1 MTRVYPLVTIGVLS
15 SDNAAA
21 QLKRL
26 AEQCGVSDADLA
38 AIPDGPAE
46 RRSAKPLGDWARRA
60 TRAGSPAHR
69 SENHAGRNAGG
80 HSSACGHNGHKHG
93 CYLRPGVV
101 GAPGPERIRSGNHAE
116 GHARRRE
123 FAHIHNADEHS
134 GHLRP
139 GHVAGAEPEK
149 VTRRRRW
156 AASGYLPPQIAARF
170 TLAEQSVLSVISKQ
184 HMEHGRCALCIG
196 AIAARAGVG
205 RTTVQNALRV
215 ARRLGLASVQERRYR
230 GRKSETNVVMIVSKE
245 WTSWLAR
252 RARSAKAR
260 DAASSRSGSV
270 IACPTLDTGRSS
282 VPRAMAQESAHSIQK
297 PEPVESTSK
306 IGGGFRDERENED

>member
-1 MTRVYPLVTIGVLS
+1 MTVDRRCNLAHVGSDVKAKPPQGGGSATGLDDVWQQHPLRNMPACQRASNARRCRARPSPRLATGARAMTRVYPLVTIGVLS

-38 AIPDGPAE
+38 AIPDRSAD
-46 RRSAKPLGDWARRA
+46 RRSARPLGDLARKA
-60 TRAGSPAHR
+60 TNPAHR
-69 SENHAGRNAGG
+69 SGNHAGRNARGIRAAHSHNRDEHTG
-80 HSSACGHNGHKHG
+80 HLCA
-93 CYLRPGVV
+93 RPV
-101 GAPGPERIRSGNHAE
+101 GAP
-116 GHARRRE
+116 
-123 FAHIHNADEHS
+123 
-134 GHLRP
+134 
-139 GHVAGAEPEK
+139 EPEK
-149 VTRRRRW
+149 VARRRRW
-156 AASGYLPPQIAARF
+156 AASGWLPPQISAKF
-170 TLAEQSVLSVISKQ
+170 STGELAVLSVISKQ

-230 GRKSETNVVMIVSKE
+230 GRKSETNVVAIVSKE

-260 DAASSRSGSV
+260 DG
-270 IACPTLDTGRSS
+270 
-282 VPRAMAQESAHSIQK
+282 AHSIQK
-297 PEPVESTSK
+297 PEPIESTSK
-306 IGGGFRDERENED
+306 KEGGFSR

>member
-184 HMEHGRCALCIG
+184 HMEHGKEVRLG
-196 AIAARAGVG
+196 VRAGTPLP
-205 RTTVQNALRV
+205 RPKKRDK
-215 ARRLGLASVQERRYR
+215 RRDDRLKGVDELAGQ
-230 GRKSETNVVMIVSKE
+230 T
-245 WTSWLAR
+245 
-252 RARSAKAR
+252 
-260 DAASSRSGSV
+260 
-270 IACPTLDTGRSS
+270 CPECKGTGRG
-282 VPRAMAQESAHSIQK
+282 VK
-297 PEPVESTSK
+297 PERFGYRLSNAGHWEKFCPACNGTGK
-306 IGGGFRDERENED
+306 RP

>member
-1 MTRVYPLVTIGVLS
+1 MSCGGKAALDRRRDLAHGGPDVKAKPRQGRGSQGCMSVWRLHAPLNRRPRQPPLNRGRDGCARTPCWSHGDRAMTRVYNSLSIGSLS
-15 SDNAAA
+15 GDNAAA
-21 QLKRL
+21 QLQRL
-26 AEQCGVSDADLA
+26 AERCGVSDADLA
-38 AIPDGPAE
+38 ALPDAP
-46 RRSAKPLGDWARRA
+46 RRRIHDHMHSGSTGSRVRARR
-60 TRAGSPAHR
+60 H
-69 SENHAGRNAGG
+69 HGRDY
-80 HSSACGHNGHKHG
+80 HDSD
-93 CYLRPGVV
+93 
-101 GAPGPERIRSGNHAE
+101 
-116 GHARRRE
+116 ARL
-123 FAHIHNADEHS
+123 S
-134 GHLRP
+134 
-139 GHVAGAEPEK
+139 
-149 VTRRRRW
+149 RRRRW

-252 RARSAKAR
+252 RARNAGAR

-270 IACPTLDTGRSS
+270 IACPALDTGRSS

-306 IGGGFRDERENED
+306 KEGGFSR